1 MVKGIKKLK
10 QKSFIEERYIQ
21 FGKFIINHF
30 KLDENI
36 LLIKYPTSLAPVA
49 KIKRTVISD
58 DFKRLLIDLLDTN
71 VINIDL
77 QKKLND
83 AEITIF
89 ELLLRMAGLKQH
101 LNYKKQTR
109 GIDDYVHRFNILRGE
124 LVAGNDSRLLKDELT
139 DIIQLLSNKAI
150 NKISDDVATELI
162 DILK

>member
-83 AEITIF
+83 AEVTIF

-139 DIIQLLSNKAI
+139 SIIQLLSNKAI